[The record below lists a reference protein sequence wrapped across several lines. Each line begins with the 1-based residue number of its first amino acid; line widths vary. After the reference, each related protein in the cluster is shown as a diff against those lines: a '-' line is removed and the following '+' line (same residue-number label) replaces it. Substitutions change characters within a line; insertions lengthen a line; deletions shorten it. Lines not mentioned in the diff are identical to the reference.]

1 MRNGVCKMCD
11 RENHPRPPGTRY
23 AAPPPSETVTI
34 FTPPTDD
41 EVAALFSRPANTAL
55 RLGLVLAGLL
65 VLGVPLLLMAW
76 VRTPQVTGVGDPV
89 QQPVLFDH
97 RHHVVDDGIECMY
110 CHSTVDRSPAAGMPT
125 TARCMGCHS
134 QVWNDSP
141 LLALV
146 RESYF
151 TGKPIPWVR
160 VNRLPDFVYFDHSIH
175 VAKGVGC
182 ESCHGR
188 VDRMAAVSQAKP
200 LTMGWCLS
208 CHRQPEKFL
217 RPRSEVTT
225 MGWEPKMDQR
235 KLGRALERE
244 YAVQK
249 VTNCSGC
256 HR

>member
-1 MRNGVCKMCD
+1 M
-11 RENHPRPPGTRY
+11 
-23 AAPPPSETVTI
+23 
-34 FTPPTDD
+34 
-41 EVAALFSRPANTAL
+41 AALFSRPANTAL

-76 VRTPQVTGVGDPV
+76 VRTPNVTGEGNPV

-97 RHHVVDDGIECMY
+97 RHHVVDDGIDCMY
-110 CHSTVDRSPAAGMPT
+110 CHAEVDRSPAAGIPT

-134 QVWNDSP
+134 QVWNASP
-141 LLALV
+141 LLARV

-151 TGKPIPWVR
+151 SGRPIPWVR
-160 VNRLPDFVYFDHSIH
+160 VNRLPDYVYFDHSIH
-175 VAKGVGC
+175 VNKGVGC

-188 VDRMAAVSQAKP
+188 VDEMAAVEQAKP

-208 CHRQPEKFL
+208 CHRKPEEFL

-225 MGWEPKMDQR
+225 MGWEPAGSQEALGR
-235 KLGRALERE
+235 KLKEEYGVRE
-244 YAVQK
+244 M
-249 VTNCSGC
+249 TNCSTC